1 MDLNLPD
8 PSKVT
13 EILSFVAETEILPL
27 FRRLEDHQISDKK
40 SGEIVTAA
48 DINAEH
54 KLAELLTALVPG
66 SVTVGEE
73 GFAADESVMTRLSGD
88 KPVWIIDPVD
98 GTQNF
103 AQGKTCFC
111 VIVAYVI
118 AGRTVAGWIHNP
130 IEKTTVV
137 SQAGAGAF
145 DNGTRLSLKN
155 APEIAAMTGGVG
167 TRRRDP
173 IRERAAEKNLSL
185 PAKFTRYRCI
195 GLEYADLA
203 RSVLHFAEFGNLK
216 PWDHAAGLLIHK
228 EVGGHAAFTSDYS
241 VYTPGPIP
249 KGRLLAAPDEE
260 SWRQLR
266 TLLATK

>member
-1 MDLNLPD
+1 MTNISPD
-8 PSKVT
+8 IPKVT

-54 KLAELLTALVPG
+54 KLTELLTALVPD

-73 GFAADESVMTRLSGD
+73 GFAADESVMARLSGD
-88 KPVWIIDPVD
+88 SPVWIIDPVD

-103 AQGKTCFC
+103 AQGKACFC
-111 VIVAYVI
+111 VIVAYVV
-118 AGRTVAGWIHNP
+118 AGRTLAGWIYNP
-130 IEKTTVV
+130 IDKTTIV
-137 SQAGAGAF
+137 SEDGAGAF
-145 DNGTRLSLKN
+145 DTGKRLRLDN
-155 APEIAAMTGGVG
+155 APAVDAMTGGVG
-167 TRRRDP
+167 VRRRDP
-173 IRERAAEKNLSL
+173 IRERASENKLTL
-185 PAKFTRYRCI
+185 PADFTRYRCI

-203 RSVLHFAEFGNLK
+203 RGVLHFAEFGNLK

-228 EVGGHAAFTSDYS
+228 EAGGHAAFTADNS

-249 KGRLLAAPDEE
+249 KGRLLAAPDEN
-260 SWRQLR
+260 SWGELR
-266 TLLATK
+266 TLLAT